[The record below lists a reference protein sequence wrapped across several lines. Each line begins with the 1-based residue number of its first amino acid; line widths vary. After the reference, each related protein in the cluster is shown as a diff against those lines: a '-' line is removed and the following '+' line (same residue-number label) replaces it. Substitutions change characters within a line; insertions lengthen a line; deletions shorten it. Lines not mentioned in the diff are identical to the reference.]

1 MLVHFRLVFPPP
13 GTYPNARFPRPGFPA
28 TLGSMPNSIDQ
39 LTAFSTS
46 LADTVAS
53 SARYVAAVNG
63 NQRLASSG
71 VVWREGIIVT
81 AEHTLRRD
89 DDLTVVLPDNRTIP
103 ARLAGRDP
111 STDLAILQADTAP
124 TPAAEFAASA
134 SLQVGNMVLAV
145 GRRGENGPCASLGV
159 LSALGG
165 PWRTWRNGNIERFVR
180 ADLNLYPGSSGSALV
195 DTNGRVI
202 GINTSGLTRNWSVTI
217 PRETVD
223 GVIVAVLSHGHVTRG
238 FIGVGLHPVRLPD
251 ERTGLIVLST
261 EPDGAAA
268 KAGIL
273 IGDVLLALAGKP
285 LADTDDV
292 QAHLG
297 PEQVGKT
304 LAVTLYRGGTVL
316 EIPVTV
322 GSRPKGHR

>member
-1 MLVHFRLVFPPP
+1 
-13 GTYPNARFPRPGFPA
+13 
-28 TLGSMPNSIDQ
+28 MPTNIDQ
-39 LTAFSTS
+39 LSSFSNS
-46 LADTVAS
+46 LADAVAS
-53 SARYVAAVNG
+53 AANFVAAVNG

-71 VVWREGIIVT
+71 VVWRDGVIVT
-81 AEHTLRRD
+81 ADHTVRRD
-89 DDLTVVLPDNRTIP
+89 DDLTVVLPDNRTVP

-111 STDLAILQADTAP
+111 STDLAILLADTAP
-124 TPAAEFAASA
+124 ILAAEFASPA
-134 SLQVGNMVLAV
+134 SLQLGNMVLAV

-195 DTNGRVI
+195 DIAGRVI
-202 GINTSGLTRNWSVTI
+202 GINTSGLTRNWSVTV

-223 GVIVAVLSHGHVTRG
+223 AVMEAVLSHGHVTRG

-251 ERTGLIVLST
+251 NRTGLIVLST

-268 KAGIL
+268 NAGIL
-273 IGDVLLALAGKP
+273 IGDVLLALSGKP

-292 QAHLG
+292 QSHLG

-304 LAVTLYRGGTVL
+304 LTATVYRGGVTH
-316 EIPVTV
+316 EITLTV
-322 GSRPKGHR
+322 GSRPKGSR